1 MNVDFN
7 KDKFLPHHGDNVDGG
22 NVTKVENDNGALFGD
37 NEVGNGNNG
46 VWSVQLGSISPLML
60 IIGKAILIK

>member
-7 KDKFLPHHGDNVDGG
+7 KDKFLPHHRDNVDGG
-22 NVTKVENDNGALFGD
+22 NVTKVENENGALFRD

-46 VWSVQLGSISPLML
+46 VWGVRLGSIYP
-60 IIGKAILIK
+60 